1 MILTRHEWSAL
12 RRCLRALDLDRGRFA
27 LSILF
32 GSLGLGSAIALSAV
46 SAWLIARASQMPP
59 VLELSVAATSVR
71 MFGIGKAVFRYLER
85 LASHRVAL
93 AGMGSLRTSIY
104 RSLADSPTSTVAAV
118 RRGDLLARTGA
129 DVDTI
134 GDTVVKAILPACIA
148 FTTAFISVGIV
159 WFLSP
164 TIAVALVACLILSG
178 VIGPLVAARGARLA
192 ERSRVQDEA
201 ELAALSLALLEG
213 ASELRI
219 SGRLAE
225 MEGAVAR
232 AEARISKHR
241 DHAAKPLAW
250 AAVID
255 TLALGFAVLA
265 AILIGVSEL
274 ASGSLN
280 GVELAVC
287 VLVPLAA
294 FEGTAALGPAA
305 LELVQS
311 GQAALRIT
319 DLIGEEEHRAL
330 DRVDGLSPVVEA
342 ADLVVGWPGGLAVA
356 GPFDLRVEP
365 GSKTVIVGP
374 SGIGKSTLL
383 STLAGLIEPHA
394 GTVLLGGRPVSSLDR
409 ESISQSLILIAE
421 DAHIF
426 QTTVMEN
433 LRVVRRDLTEEEA
446 RDALVRA
453 GLGEWLARLPAGLET
468 MLGGNAT
475 TVSGG
480 ERRRLLLARAHASTA
495 PIIAL
500 DEPGEHLEPAVADRL
515 LEDLL
520 ASDLGLV
527 IVTHRLTGLERA
539 DTIIYLDGAGVE
551 IGRYDDLMERSP
563 GFRWAVKET
572 P

>member
-1 MILTRHEWSAL
+1 MILGRRERTAL
-12 RRCLRALDLDRGRFA
+12 ARCLRALDLDRRSFI
-27 LSILF
+27 LSVLF

-93 AGMGSLRTSIY
+93 AGMGNLRTNIY
-104 RSLADSPTSTVAAV
+104 QRLADSSSSAVASV

-148 FTTAFISVGIV
+148 FFTAFVSVGIV

-164 TIAVALVACLILSG
+164 AIAVALVVCLLISG
-178 VIGPLVAARGARLA
+178 AAGPIIAGIGARRA
-192 ERSRVQDEA
+192 EASRVQDEA
-201 ELAALSLALLEG
+201 ELSSLSLAVLEG
-213 ASELRI
+213 AGELRI
-219 SGRLAE
+219 SGRLEE
-225 MEGAVAR
+225 MEGALR
-232 AEARISKHR
+232 ATEARIRSHR
-241 DHAAKPLAW
+241 DHSAKPLAW

-255 TLALGFAVLA
+255 TLALGLAVLA
-265 AILIGVSEL
+265 AILIGVAQLE
-274 ASGSLN
+274 AGVLN

-311 GQAALRIT
+311 GEAAVRIT
-319 DLIGEEEHRAL
+319 DLLGEDEPQAK
-330 DRVDGLSPVVEA
+330 DRNLGLEPVVEA
-342 ADLVVGWPGGLAVA
+342 RDLTVGWPGGPDVA
-356 GPFDLRVEP
+356 GPFDLTITT
-365 GSKTVIVGP
+365 GSKIAIVGP
-374 SGIGKSTLL
+374 SGSGKSTLL
-383 STLAGLIEPHA
+383 STLAGLIEPHSGSA
-394 GTVLLGGRPVSSLDR
+394 TLGGREVSTLDR
-409 ESISQSLILIAE
+409 ESISRAFIFIAE

-426 QTTVMEN
+426 QTTVLEN
-433 LRVVRRDLTEEEA
+433 LRVVRRDLTEKDA
-446 RDALVRA
+446 RAALEKA
-453 GLGEWLARLPAGLET
+453 GLGPWLRLLPDGLDT

-480 ERRRLLLARAHASTA
+480 ERRRLLLARAHASKA

-500 DEPGEHLEPAVADRL
+500 DEPGEHLDPDTADRL
-515 LEDLL
+515 LSELVE
-520 ASDLGLV
+520 SDLGV
-527 IVTHRLTGLERA
+527 IVVTHRLTGLERT
-539 DTIIYLDGAGVE
+539 DTVVHLGDDGVE
-551 IGRYDDLMERSP
+551 IGSYDELIERSP
-563 GFRWAVKET
+563 SFRWAVQET
-572 P
+572 A